1 MIATG
6 YKTRLHYS
14 QDIDTKKASKP
25 RQGNNIIH
33 RETVG
38 MERFPC
44 HGRLNVTLRSAT
56 ALNPSLK
63 IVIIRI
69 EHHAA
74 HVLYYDVSMK
84 SEALHILRDNLQ
96 WSTPSSLVPIIQ
108 ESHPEVTAAQI
119 HSAWTR
125 MSEEIWK
132 KDQAQLLSAKILLDS
147 AFGDEVD
154 VLEAIT
160 EDGVDMLA
168 WGMKKVIQKLDIVQN
183 GIEIALD
190 ATYETNSRHLELYAL
205 MCEYDNAGFP
215 LSYCLLSTVDASG
228 PGKRIKAI
236 SKWITRLR
244 DKQGHGR
251 NRIHYRSLA
260 HGTNSNLL
268 VAWRKAI
275 GEWISKTKLSTT
287 PYNASRAH
295 SEFDFI
301 DPTFI
306 PPGQPDPGESEGGRE
321 GGGWD
326 NTIDKTPLTE
336 PSKLDPN
343 AIYITIPPTQS
354 CSPASL
360 TPPLETTSR
369 PGFIKIPAMKVAT
382 NVSTEPEAD
391 GNRKRTFCP
400 LELRKLVLDKVEV
413 HRLAHPSIPGY
424 AAPSAKAIY
433 YWAVKQMYTFC
444 QDYDLRE
451 LWAYLWENWYRPAQ
465 WKLWARSVVPEIT
478 VLKTTMICE
487 SQ

>member
-1 MIATG
+1 VNDKECNRMMIEEVRRVTGYRFTVHDHPMIATG
-6 YKTRLHYS
+6 YKTRLHCS

-44 HGRLNVTLRSAT
+44 HGRLNVTSRSAT

-84 SEALHILRDNLQ
+84 SEALHILHDNLQ

-132 KDQAQLLSAKILLDS
+132 KDQAQLPSAKILLDS

-190 ATYETNSRHLELYAL
+190 ATCESKNCTNLNSQLITYSR
-205 MCEYDNAGFP
+205 
-215 LSYCLLSTVDASG
+215 
-228 PGKRIKAI
+228 
-236 SKWITRLR
+236 
-244 DKQGHGR
+244 R
-251 NRIHYRSLA
+251 N
-260 HGTNSNLL
+260 
-268 VAWRKAI
+268 KF
-275 GEWISKTKLSTT
+275 K
-287 PYNASRAH
+287 ASRTLC
-295 SEFDFI
+295 I
-301 DPTFI
+301 DV
-306 PPGQPDPGESEGGRE
+306 RV
-321 GGGWD
+321 
-326 NTIDKTPLTE
+326 
-336 PSKLDPN
+336 
-343 AIYITIPPTQS
+343 
-354 CSPASL
+354 
-360 TPPLETTSR
+360 R
-369 PGFIKIPAMKVAT
+369 
-382 NVSTEPEAD
+382 
-391 GNRKRTFCP
+391 
-400 LELRKLVLDKVEV
+400 
-413 HRLAHPSIPGY
+413 
-424 AAPSAKAIY
+424 
-433 YWAVKQMYTFC
+433 
-444 QDYDLRE
+444 
-451 LWAYLWENWYRPAQ
+451 
-465 WKLWARSVVPEIT
+465 
-478 VLKTTMICE
+478 
-487 SQ
+487 